1 MSIINDEIVTGVK
14 FRTMIDKISKKW
26 QLSSFW
32 TKASDVE
39 FNDGENAETKV
50 GAIKGIT
57 TDTNTNV
64 EGYAADMTVVS
75 QLNSDIDRLGGFTPI
90 IDSTGK
96 ITGYKTEA
104 GADTVFPF
112 NRGNFLEDT
121 PLGGSYIGSSYDLGS
136 IGNGYS
142 LAGKIPYYDKI
153 RTSDFRVVYNNVRS
167 RAGCSSNVDG
177 YGDSINASGNPV
189 NISYN
194 SSNGIISLSI
204 KTSSNIPPTSSP
216 GTGKSENCYSDKW
229 TSNRANISSAIYVGS
244 GDYRILLSLPPNYAE
259 R

>member
-1 MSIINDEIVTGVK
+1 MSSENIKERVVYRILTDERNRVWERCNFVTSARSV
-14 FRTMIDKISKKW
+14 D
-26 QLSSFW
+26 
-32 TKASDVE
+32 AD
-39 FNDGENAETKV
+39 DGENLETKV

-96 ITGYKTEA
+96 ITGYKTEV

-121 PLGGSYIGSSYDLGS
+121 PLGESYIGSSYDLGS

-142 LAGKIPYYDKI
+142 LAGKIPHYDKI

-167 RAGCSSNVDG
+167 KANCSSNVDG
-177 YGDSINASGNPV
+177 YGDSVNASGNPV
-189 NISYN
+189 NVSYN
-194 SSNGIISLSI
+194 SSNGVISLSI
-204 KTSSNIPPTSSP
+204 RTNSNIPSTSSP

-244 GDYRILLSLPPNYAE
+244 GDYRILLSLPPNYDE